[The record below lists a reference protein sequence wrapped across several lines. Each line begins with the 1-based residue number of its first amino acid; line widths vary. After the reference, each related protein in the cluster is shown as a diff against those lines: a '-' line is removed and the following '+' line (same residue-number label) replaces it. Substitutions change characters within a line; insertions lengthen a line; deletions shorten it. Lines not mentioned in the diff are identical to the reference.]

1 MKGNLMVRL
10 MTGLI
15 LIGIAL
21 AQFSG
26 QTDLMSANWLWLAV
40 LPALMGF
47 QATFTGLCPA
57 ELIGKLSKSGECCP
71 GGSCGTAPAPQKA
84 TPKSE
89 ANIDG
94 STGENAKASACCGG
108 DGEDAPKSSGCCSDA
123 TQTNTG
129 CCGGGSEKSPG
140 LVVQVLGTGC
150 KTCHN
155 TVTRI
160 EDTARKMGV
169 QVSVQKVE
177 DVAEI
182 ASFGVTATPG
192 VVIDDTVVHSGGMP
206 SVAQIEQ
213 WLADAPAKPETAP
226 SDKAGA

>member
-47 QATFTGLCPA
+47 QATFTGWCPA

-94 STGENAKASACCGG
+94 SADENAKASACCGG
-108 DGEDAPKSSGCCSDA
+108 DEEEKRESSGCCSDSA
-123 TQTNTG
+123 PSSAG
-129 CCGGGSEKSPG
+129 CCGGDSEKSPG

-160 EDTARKMGV
+160 EETAGKMGA

-213 WLADAPAKPETAP
+213 WLADAPAKPEKDL
-226 SDKAGA
+226 SGKAGV